1 MDTVVETIG
10 IEWDQERLAYYAR
23 PAGPAAA
30 GVFRPAGA
38 RMKKFTD
45 AHRGFAVA
53 GKRVQGLAKQYEEEG
68 RLIPARES
76 YITAS
81 LLWSAA
87 RWPLYETDKSYL
99 RNKAGALD
107 ILPGME
113 ATVDIHTGKRSVL
126 EYFLRPVL
134 KLKSEAFRER

>member
-10 IEWDQERLAYYAR
+10 IEWDQERLAHYAR

-45 AHRGFAVA
+45 AYRGFAAA

-87 RWPLYETDKSYL
+87 RWPLYKIDDLYRDYESQIITCYDKYVELANICFLPIGYL
-99 RNKAGALD
+99 
-107 ILPGME
+107 IFY
-113 ATVDIHTGKRSVL
+113 GKV
-126 EYFLRPVL
+126 EINIIVN
-134 KLKSEAFRER
+134 